1 MNKINRLFRYYENSL
16 DEESENLLFAELASD
31 VEFRAE
37 FKAFNSVAITLPAY
51 TNSFKPSNVQ
61 KSRLFARAGYNM
73 PIKTNTVPLE
83 TTKVAPIKGKYYQ
96 LIKNGTIQSVVASIL
111 TLFVMLYLMKDDGN
125 IQTNNVNNSNSENLI
140 NQQNKPAIESYSSNN
155 SKIEK
160 NDSNPIIKYVYI
172 DRIVPYESS
181 IENNIQ
187 SDNLLERK
195 QIISNSKIG
204 NSRFVL
210 NQFNTNSEFLTQN
223 IDLNNFNFLKFDE
236 NYKNLDFRVEQSI
249 PWHIPGETISP
260 EIFNKLNN
268 TTLRI
273 LYKVTDNLKI
283 GVSMEQSTFFT
294 TFENKNSDGDLYRI
308 SMQPNLTTVSGE
320 LVYSFVDFDK
330 FIPYLQFGLG
340 VNTAGFVLK
349 PTLGIDYDITDYLS
363 LYLAGNYDY
372 FIYSHQDNWYNSQK
386 FRLSYGISFKL

>member
-1 MNKINRLFRYYENSL
+1 
-16 DEESENLLFAELASD
+16 
-31 VEFRAE
+31 
-37 FKAFNSVAITLPAY
+37 
-51 TNSFKPSNVQ
+51 
-61 KSRLFARAGYNM
+61 
-73 PIKTNTVPLE
+73 
-83 TTKVAPIKGKYYQ
+83 
-96 LIKNGTIQSVVASIL
+96 
-111 TLFVMLYLMKDDGN
+111 
-125 IQTNNVNNSNSENLI
+125 
-140 NQQNKPAIESYSSNN
+140 
-155 SKIEK
+155 
-160 NDSNPIIKYVYI
+160 
-172 DRIVPYESS
+172 
-181 IENNIQ
+181 
-187 SDNLLERK
+187 
-195 QIISNSKIG
+195 
-204 NSRFVL
+204 
-210 NQFNTNSEFLTQN
+210 
-223 IDLNNFNFLKFDE
+223 LNNFNFLKFDE

-308 SMQPNLTTVSGE
+308 SMQPNLTTFSGE